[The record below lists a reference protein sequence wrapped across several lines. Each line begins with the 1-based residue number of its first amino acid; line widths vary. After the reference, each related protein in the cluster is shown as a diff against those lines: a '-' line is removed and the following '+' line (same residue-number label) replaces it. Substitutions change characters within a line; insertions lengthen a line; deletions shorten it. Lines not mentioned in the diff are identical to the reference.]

1 MPAFEALGGMPY
13 WIDLTTSDP
22 RKSAH
27 FYAEILGWTVEEEVA
42 GSGYCIARV
51 KGLPVAGFIPQP
63 EEGGAFPDTWI
74 TYFLADDLEAQIRKV
89 TGLGGRVLAEPTDV
103 QLGRMAVLTDAA
115 GAMFGLIEPAG
126 EDAFVAAGEPGT
138 PVWHELTATSR
149 YSEAVDFYHGLLDWD
164 IATMDAGDDFTYAT
178 AMAEGA
184 PFAGLW
190 KAEGKFPPQVPSFWQ
205 SYLGVPDVD
214 AAVAR
219 VPELG
224 GEVIREPWDAE
235 FGRMALISD
244 STGATVMICTVDV
257 PVEEDG
263 ISEAESV
270 LNMDLSELRRQ

>member
-42 GSGYCIARV
+42 GSGYRIARV

-184 PFAGLW
+184 PFAGLSNFFDCKVYRPSSTVYPACW
-190 KAEGKFPPQVPSFWQ
+190 FFVPAFLISTTRYPSFYWCRN
-205 SYLGVPDVD
+205 YL
-214 AAVAR
+214 
-219 VPELG
+219 
-224 GEVIREPWDAE
+224 
-235 FGRMALISD
+235 
-244 STGATVMICTVDV
+244 STSTATAF
-257 PVEEDG
+257 P
-263 ISEAESV
+263 
-270 LNMDLSELRRQ
+270 RQ